1 MLDLAEDHHH
11 VPTILGHLADEMAAA
26 VSLVRRHD
34 RVLPGVAELLGLLDA
49 DGRFVQTVLT
59 GNIAPNALVKLAAFD
74 LDRFVDLEIG
84 AYGSDRTDRNEL
96 VPVALARAAEHRGLD
111 FGADEV
117 WVIGDSANDLA
128 CARAAGVRCLLVAT
142 GRLGAAELEALGPDA
157 WRPDLADVADVAG
170 LLAG

>member
-1 MLDLAEDHHH
+1 
-11 VPTILGHLADEMAAA
+11 MAAA

-74 LDRFVDLEIG
+74 LDRFVDLDIG